1 MTGRGGGGYYRGGT
15 IHYFIEEVLSTVDSV
30 LSTTIQ
36 YTPSSANI
44 LSF

>member
-1 MTGRGGGGYYRGGT
+1 MTGRGGGGYYPVGGVVL
-15 IHYFIEEVLSTVDSV
+15 EEVLSTVDSV